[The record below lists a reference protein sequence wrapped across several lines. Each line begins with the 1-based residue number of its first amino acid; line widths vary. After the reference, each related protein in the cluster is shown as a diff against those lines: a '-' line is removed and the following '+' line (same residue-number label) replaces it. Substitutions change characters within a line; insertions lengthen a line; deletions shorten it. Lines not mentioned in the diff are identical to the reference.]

1 MGPFGTRRLFLVAFL
16 FVLATPAHA
25 AVVSLREEHDL
36 SELRFRA
43 RPGEVNVVTLT
54 YTFARGGRRSGE
66 TTIRELGAPL
76 QPGRGC
82 RAIAAATVRC
92 VRRCCFWADEIAL
105 GDGADVARF
114 TGRPRR
120 IDLSLSVFADA
131 GAQRVSLEALTPRP
145 LLLGFIVSTGAGD
158 DTISGSPRRDELD
171 GGAGHDTIRGGAGND
186 AIQGEDGDDLLDGGP
201 GRDEAD
207 FNGAP
212 RGIVANLA
220 TGTAVGWGE
229 DRLRDVESLTGS
241 FLADSL
247 TGDANRNELFGLS
260 GRDRLVGEAGNDYL
274 DGGPRADHLVGGAGR
289 DGLDGGLGLDRV
301 VGGAGADRL
310 DGDYFGSSL
319 GGADHLLGGAGRD
332 RLFGGVGGDRL
343 AGGAGGDRLVGDYRG
358 LPPGADRFVGG
369 ADNDTLI
376 ARDGRRDRLDGGR
389 GSDRA
394 CVDRRRDRIRRVE
407 TLACRRVSGV
417 RLTGREARRIPFGAL
432 R

>member
-1 MGPFGTRRLFLVAFL
+1 MRRFVFVALVFA
-16 FVLATPAHA
+16 LATPAHA
-25 AVVSLREEHDL
+25 AVVSVREEDDL
-36 SELRFRA
+36 SELTFRA

-54 YTFARGGRRSGE
+54 YRFARAGARSGE

-82 RAIAAATVRC
+82 RAIDAATVRC

-105 GDGADVARF
+105 GDGADVAQF

-145 LLLGFIVSTGAGD
+145 LLLGFTVSTGAGD

-171 GGAGHDTIRGGAGND
+171 GGAGDDTIRGGAGND
-186 AIQGEDGDDLLDGGP
+186 AIQGEDGDDRLDGGP
-201 GRDEAD
+201 GRDEAN

-212 RGIVANLA
+212 RGILA
-220 TGTAVGWGE
+220 DLTTGTAVGWGR
-229 DRLRDVESLTGS
+229 DHLRGVESLTGS
-241 FLADSL
+241 LLADSL
-247 TGDANRNELFGLS
+247 TGDENPNELFGFG

-289 DGLDGGLGLDRV
+289 DGLDGGLGPDRL
-301 VGGAGADRL
+301 VGGAGVDL
-310 DGDYFGSSL
+310 LEGDYPGSFL
-319 GGADHLLGGAGRD
+319 GGADDLIGGAGGDVLR
-332 RLFGGVGGDRL
+332 GGVGGDRL
-343 AGGAGGDRLVGDYRG
+343 VGGAGDDRLVGDYRE
-358 LPPGADRFVGG
+358 LPPGADVFVGG
-369 ADNDTLI
+369 FGDDALI

-394 CVDRRRDRIRRVE
+394 CVDRRRDRITRVE
-407 TLACRRVSGV
+407 TFACRRASGA
-417 RLTGREARRIPFGAL
+417 RLTGRG
-432 R
+432 